1 MAVHDDV
8 TSLIGDTPHVRLA
21 RFGANLAGQI
31 VAKLESANPGGSV
44 KDRIALAMI
53 EAAEADGLLD
63 AGAGIVEPTSGN
75 TGIGLAM
82 VGAARGYR
90 VVLTMPESM
99 SGERRAILA
108 ALGAELVL
116 TAAGEGMRGAIERA
130 RTLAETQGWFMPQQF
145 QNPANPE
152 VHRRQTAQEILRDLG
167 GEIGAFVAGVG
178 TGGTITGVGQVL
190 REHDPNIRI
199 VAVEPTESPVL
210 SGGSPGPHKIQGIG
224 AGFVP
229 AVLDTAVY
237 DEVIAVSSDEAMAAA
252 RALGRTEGILAG
264 ISGGAALHAAALVA
278 GRPELAGSTVVVILP
293 DTGERYLSTPLFS
306 PEPS

>member
-8 TSLIGDTPHVRLA
+8 TSLIGGTPHVRLT

-53 EAAEADGLLD
+53 EAAEADGRLV

-99 SGERRAILA
+99 SIERRAILA
-108 ALGAELVL
+108 ALGAELEL
-116 TAAGEGMRGAIERA
+116 TPAAEGMRGAIERA
-130 RTLAETQGWFMPQQF
+130 RVLAETHGWFMPQQF

-152 VHRRQTAQEILRDLG
+152 VHRRQTAEEILRDLG

-190 REHDPNIRI
+190 KARDPNIAI

-210 SGGSPGPHKIQGIG
+210 GGGRPGPHKIQGIG

-237 DEVIAVSSDEAMAAA
+237 DEVIAVTSDEAMAAA
-252 RALGRTEGILAG
+252 RALGRSEGILAG
-264 ISGGAALHAAALVA
+264 ISGGAALHAASLVA
-278 GRPELAGSTVVVILP
+278 ARPELAGSSVVVILP
-293 DTGERYLSTPLFS
+293 DTGERYLSTPLFF
-306 PEPS
+306 PEHA

>member
-8 TSLIGDTPHVRLA
+8 TSLIGGTPHVRLT

-53 EAAEADGLLD
+53 EAAEADGRLG

-99 SGERRAILA
+99 SIERRAVLA

-116 TAAGEGMRGAIERA
+116 TPAAEGMRGAIERA
-130 RTLAETQGWFMPQQF
+130 RELAETRGWFMPQQF
-145 QNPANPE
+145 QNAANPE

-190 REHDPNIRI
+190 REHDPNITI

-210 SGGSPGPHKIQGIG
+210 GGGSPGPHKIQGIG

-252 RALGRTEGILAG
+252 RALGRSEGILAG
-264 ISGGAALHAAALVA
+264 ISGGAALHAASLVA
-278 GRPELAGSTVVVILP
+278 ARPELAGSNVVVILP

-306 PEPS
+306 PEPV

>member
-8 TSLIGDTPHVRLA
+8 TSLIGGTPHVRLS
-21 RFGANLAGQI
+21 RFGANLAAQI

-53 EAAEADGLLD
+53 EAAEADGRLG

-99 SGERRAILA
+99 SIERRAVLA

-116 TAAGEGMRGAIERA
+116 TPAAEGMRGAIERA
-130 RTLAETQGWFMPQQF
+130 RELAETRGWFMPQQF
-145 QNPANPE
+145 QNAANPE

-190 REHDPNIRI
+190 REHDPNITI

-210 SGGSPGPHKIQGIG
+210 GGGSPGPHKIQGIG

-252 RALGRTEGILAG
+252 RALGRSEGILAG
-264 ISGGAALHAAALVA
+264 ISGGAALHAASLVA
-278 GRPELAGSTVVVILP
+278 ARPELAGSSVVVILP
-293 DTGERYLSTPLFS
+293 DTGERYLSTSLFS
-306 PEPS
+306 PQA